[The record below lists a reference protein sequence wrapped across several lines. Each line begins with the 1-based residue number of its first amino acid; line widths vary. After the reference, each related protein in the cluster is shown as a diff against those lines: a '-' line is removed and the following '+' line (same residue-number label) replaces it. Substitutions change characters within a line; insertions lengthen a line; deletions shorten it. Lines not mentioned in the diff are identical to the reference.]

1 MGKSVDNPKKFII
14 SCRVD
19 NAELQTLQEKAR
31 AAGTNISA
39 LLRLSLNRL
48 EQDGGEA
55 FQLSA

>member
-19 NAELQTLQEKAR
+19 NDELQTLQEKAR

-39 LLRLSLNRL
+39 LLRLSLNML
-48 EQDGGEA
+48 EQDGGEVSQ
-55 FQLSA
+55 FSA

>member
-1 MGKSVDNPKKFII
+1 MGKSVDKPKKFII

-48 EQDGGEA
+48 EQDGGET
-55 FQLSA
+55 FQLRA

>member
-19 NAELQTLQEKAR
+19 NDELQTLQEKAK

-39 LLRLSLNRL
+39 LLRLSLDLL
-48 EQDGGEA
+48 EQDGGEVSQ
-55 FQLSA
+55 FSG

>member
-19 NAELQTLQEKAR
+19 NDELQTLQEKAK

-39 LLRLSLNRL
+39 MLRLSLNL
-48 EQDGGEA
+48 LDQDASVASPFSG
-55 FQLSA
+55 

>member
-39 LLRLSLNRL
+39 LLRLSLNML
-48 EQDGGEA
+48 EQDGGEVSQ
-55 FQLSA
+55 FSA

>member
-19 NAELQTLQEKAR
+19 NDELQTLQEKAK

-39 LLRLSLNRL
+39 LLRLSLNML
-48 EQDGGEA
+48 EQDGGEVSQ
-55 FQLSA
+55 FSA